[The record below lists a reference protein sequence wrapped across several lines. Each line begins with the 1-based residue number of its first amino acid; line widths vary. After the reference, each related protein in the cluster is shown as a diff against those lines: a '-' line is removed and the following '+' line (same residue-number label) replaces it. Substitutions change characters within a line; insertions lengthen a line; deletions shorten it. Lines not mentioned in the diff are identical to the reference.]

1 MVRLCG
7 EGAEC
12 WGHFRATGVS
22 YTLQLADLI
31 VDVLSKGD
39 ILRPPREDSAR
50 AGGQDGGWGQSC
62 QEAFP
67 EFPGTGPRISAPI
80 KTGSRMARTDTKELL
95 DVAASSQKSYQQWY
109 FGLIEMLV
117 LPCAKGGQILT

>member
-1 MVRLCG
+1 MSGDRHDGCYELRAVVRLCE

-12 WGHFRATGVS
+12 WGHFRGTGVS

-31 VDVLSKGD
+31 VDVLSKSD

-50 AGGQDGGWGQSC
+50 TGGQDGGWGQSC

-80 KTGSRMARTDTKELL
+80 KTGSQLGGGPH
-95 DVAASSQKSYQQWY
+95 SYERALKY
-109 FGLIEMLV
+109 GRIVSEMS
-117 LPCAKGGQILT
+117 